1 MPETPSI
8 EAADVKLIVFA
19 CEAGMGSS
27 VMGANQLRKL
37 VKKAGV
43 AAEVV
48 HCPVGQ
54 LDDRADIVVVHKGL
68 ASQAK
73 SRLPSTV
80 IIPFTMF
87 MNDPAVTGLVKQL
100 AAGEAI
106 TSRL

>member
-1 MPETPSI
+1 M
-8 EAADVKLIVFA
+8 
-19 CEAGMGSS
+19 
-27 VMGANQLRKL
+27 
-37 VKKAGV
+37 
-43 AAEVV
+43 
-48 HCPVGQ
+48 
-54 LDDRADIVVVHKGL
+54 VHKGL
-68 ASQAK
+68 AAQAK